1 MPGIGIG
8 IDNIG
13 VGGSGDTGAQPIQL
27 GDVNGLSIQNP
38 LTQQVDVTWGEDPPL
53 HPYGFDVIL
62 RNEVY
67 DELGMQNVGGSPAQ
81 FFGVQLGAQVHA
93 DIKTIDGGDPNYIAS
108 PGVST
113 GSLIVS

>member
-13 VGGSGDTGAQPIQL
+13 VGGSGDTSAQPIQL
-27 GDVNGLSIQNP
+27 GDVNGVSISNP
-38 LTQQVDVTWGEDPPL
+38 LTQQVDVGWGENPPL
-53 HPYGFDVIL
+53 SPYGFDVIL
-62 RNEVY
+62 RNEVN
-67 DELGMQNVGGSPAQ
+67 DELAMQNVSGPPVQ
-81 FFGVQLGAQVHA
+81 FFGVQLGVEVHA